1 MRNIGMVVSSVSLTE
16 NALKIIEKRGRSAV
30 DEACRKIL
38 KIPAG
43 KGEVSDA
50 LNYYA
55 TTILPNVLPIF
66 PALIYLS
73 SLAVGGN
80 PEKPKPTAVDML
92 LVTSAGDIHDDVID
106 NSINKFGRKTVF
118 GKYGYNTALLA
129 GDVLQIQGMTSLQQ
143 DFEPLSLGQRKNI
156 ADLISKA
163 MTEIVDA
170 ESLETSLWKKKVIS
184 PQEYFEVIQLKS
196 AIAELHCKIGGII
209 GCADTNALEQVARC
223 GRVIGLLSTIKEEFI
238 DLTNSSELEHRIKT
252 ELPPYPMLLALQSSE
267 LNRQVAKIMSKGRIS
282 RKDLEIIVSDVLGS
296 IEVSSLKAELKIM
309 GENELSSNLLLKNK
323 ESASELAILVKALS
337 AEL

>member
-1 MRNIGMVVSSVSLTE
+1 MVVSPVSLTE

-38 KIPAG
+38 KIPVG
-43 KGEVSDA
+43 KGEVSEA

-80 PEKPKPTAVDML
+80 PEKTKHVAIDML

-118 GKYGYNTALLA
+118 GRYGFNTALLV
-129 GDVLQIQGMTSLQQ
+129 GDILQIQGMTALQSDIQ
-143 DFEPLSLGQRKNI
+143 SLSLEQQTDI
-156 ADLISKA
+156 ASLISKA
-163 MTEIVDA
+163 MTEIVRA
-170 ESLETSLWKKKVIS
+170 ESLETCLWKKKAVS

-196 AIAELHCKIGGII
+196 GIAELHCKIGGII
-209 GCADTNALEQVARC
+209 GCADKKNLEQVARC
-223 GRVIGLLSTIKEEFI
+223 GRVIGLLSTIKEEFT
-238 DLTNSSELEHRIKT
+238 DLTNFSELQHRIKT
-252 ELPPYPMLLALQSSE
+252 ELPPYPMLLTLQSSE
-267 LNRQVAKIMSKGRIS
+267 LNRQIAKIMSKGRIA
-282 RKDLEIIVSDVLGS
+282 RKDLELIVGDVLDS
-296 IEVSSLKAELKIM
+296 IEVSRLRAELKIM
-309 GENELSSNLLLKNK
+309 GAKELSSNLLLENK
-323 ESASELAILVKALS
+323 ESVSELAILVKALS